1 MKSIINHPTDL
12 IKTKQAAHL
21 LGVTVQTIKNYI
33 YSGKLKSYRTLGG
46 HHRLSISDLQGLASS
61 HSSPSRKDLLQQYD
75 HLYRSYLDTIGTVLN
90 ALDARDGIA
99 SGHSRRVANYACAIG
114 KAMGFPPQFQRTL
127 ELAAL
132 LHDVGKI
139 LISEQIL
146 GKPGKLTDQ
155 ETYIIRQHPEMGE
168 RIVNGVEFL
177 KETKPFIRHHH
188 ERFDGLGYPDG
199 LSGESIPLEARIIF
213 IAEVFDTLRSD
224 SAYHQMRELKESLVE
239 MERGAG
245 TQFDPNILR
254 TFIENVGK
262 ESFNGLGSP
271 EELVPSEN
279 AHGILGVGGFSLS
292 E

>member
-1 MKSIINHPTDL
+1 MKSMAPHSTDL

-33 YSGKLKSYRTLGG
+33 YLGKLKSYKTPGG
-46 HHRLSISDLQGLASS
+46 HHRILISDLQELSS
-61 HSSPSRKDLLQQYD
+61 IQNIPSRKELLKQCD
-75 HLYRSYLDTIGTVLN
+75 HLYQSYLHTIGALLN

-114 KAMGFPPQFQRTL
+114 NALGFPPKSQRNL

-139 LISEQIL
+139 MIGEQIL

-168 RIVNGVEFL
+168 RIVGEVEFL
-177 KETKPFIRHHH
+177 KQTKPFIRHHH
-188 ERFDGLGYPDG
+188 ERFDGRGYPDG

-213 IAEVFDTLRSD
+213 IAEAFDSLRSD
-224 SAYHQMRELKESLVE
+224 SSYHRRLDLKEALSE
-239 MERGAG
+239 IEQGAG
-245 TQFDPNILR
+245 TQFDPQILKI
-254 TFIENVGK
+254 FIENVKKGSMN
-262 ESFNGLGSP
+262 EMGLSGGYVSFN
-271 EELVPSEN
+271 N
-279 AHGILGVGGFSLS
+279 AQRAHVV
-292 E
+292 

>member
-1 MKSIINHPTDL
+1 MKSMAPHSTDL

-33 YSGKLKSYRTLGG
+33 YLGKLKSYKTPGG
-46 HHRLSISDLQGLASS
+46 HHRILISDLQELSS
-61 HSSPSRKDLLQQYD
+61 IQNIPSRKELLKQCD
-75 HLYRSYLDTIGTVLN
+75 HLYQSYLHTIGALLN

-114 KAMGFPPQFQRTL
+114 NALGFPPKSQRNL

-139 LISEQIL
+139 MIGEQIL

-168 RIVNGVEFL
+168 RIVGEVEFL
-177 KETKPFIRHHH
+177 KQTKPFIRHHH
-188 ERFDGLGYPDG
+188 ERFDGRGYPDG

-213 IAEVFDTLRSD
+213 IAEAFDSLRSD
-224 SAYHQMRELKESLVE
+224 SSYHRRLDLKEALSE
-239 MERGAG
+239 IEQGAG
-245 TQFDPNILR
+245 TQFDPQILKI
-254 TFIENVGK
+254 FIENVKKGSMN
-262 ESFNGLGSP
+262 EMGLSGGYVSFN
-271 EELVPSEN
+271 N
-279 AHGILGVGGFSLS
+279 AQRERAHVV
-292 E
+292 

>member
-1 MKSIINHPTDL
+1 MKSMAPHSTDL

-33 YSGKLKSYRTLGG
+33 YLGKLKSYKTPGG
-46 HHRLSISDLQGLASS
+46 HHRILISDLQELSS
-61 HSSPSRKDLLQQYD
+61 IQNIPSRKELLKQCD
-75 HLYRSYLDTIGTVLN
+75 HLYQSYLHTIGALLN

-114 KAMGFPPQFQRTL
+114 NALGFPPKSQRNL

-139 LISEQIL
+139 MIGEQIL

-168 RIVNGVEFL
+168 RIVGEVEFL
-177 KETKPFIRHHH
+177 KQTKPFIRHHH
-188 ERFDGLGYPDG
+188 ERFDGRGYPDG

-213 IAEVFDTLRSD
+213 IAEAFDSLRSD
-224 SAYHQMRELKESLVE
+224 SSYHRRLDLKEALSE
-239 MERGAG
+239 IEQGAG
-245 TQFDPNILR
+245 TQFDPQIL
-254 TFIENVGK
+254 TIFIENVRKG
-262 ESFNGLGSP
+262 SINGFDLPEKSLGSNNGQRIH
-271 EELVPSEN
+271 V
-279 AHGILGVGGFSLS
+279 I
-292 E
+292 